1 VTTAIASDLVQ
12 DCLQEGEKVKEI
24 FELCD
29 DQRIDYLEG
38 FIAAI
43 GLDNDDVRVKPLRLL
58 YNILGT
64 YGEMSSRESIALLD
78 NAMRGVF
85 TYIAERD
92 Q

>member
-1 VTTAIASDLVQ
+1 MTATVAPDLVQ
-12 DCLQEGEKVKEI
+12 DCLQEGEKIKEI
-24 FELCD
+24 FEICD
-29 DQRIDYLEG
+29 DQSIDYLEG

-43 GLDNDDVRVKPLRLL
+43 GLDNDDLRLEPLRLL

-64 YGEMSSRESIALLD
+64 DGEMSSRESIALLD

-85 TYIAERD
+85 TCIAERD